1 MSWESSFRKEAIK
14 MLDAAIEADKTNP
27 LPYSWKACTIGQ
39 AMFLGFRDQDEKTMS
54 EFLGAL
60 SKANEMNDNDWN
72 TNRILAEAHIT
83 MQDYPQ
89 AKVYATRAYKAN
101 PNNPH
106 VMSAYGDALLRN
118 DDVDTAIKVF
128 KKMYSVEPIPA
139 SDTNEDRPKK
149 ALMFAYYLNNDF
161 DKAIEMFNEV
171 EEPDFRSWL
180 ICADI
185 KAKQGLNYLKE
196 KWFEEGLKTFKETDA
211 DAEIS
216 RFHLP
221 NKEHKSQL
229 VTFYKS
235 VLS

>member
-1 MSWESSFRKEAIK
+1 
-14 MLDAAIEADKTNP
+14 
-27 LPYSWKACTIGQ
+27 
-39 AMFLGFRDQDEKTMS
+39 
-54 EFLGAL
+54 
-60 SKANEMNDNDWN
+60 
-72 TNRILAEAHIT
+72 
-83 MQDYPQ
+83 
-89 AKVYATRAYKAN
+89 
-101 PNNPH
+101 
-106 VMSAYGDALLRN
+106 
-118 DDVDTAIKVF
+118 
-128 KKMYSVEPIPA
+128 
-139 SDTNEDRPKK
+139 
-149 ALMFAYYLNNDF
+149 MFAYYLNNDF

-196 KWFEEGLKTFKETDA
+196 KWFEEGLRTFKETDA

-221 NKEHKSQL
+221 NKEHRSQL